1 MIAAALAVL
10 DGAARHGEAAPV
22 PDMHPTAIAGAEG
35 IGVVGGTFY
44 PFQCYSYMEE
54 ILNILI
60 RVARE
65 LNFSLYQMTEDEND
79 ILRRIRQSHTLSTC
93 QKIFSD
99 FIMEFA
105 TSPFVLPN
113 TFLSYFIAIQT

>member
-1 MIAAALAVL
+1 
-10 DGAARHGEAAPV
+10 
-22 PDMHPTAIAGAEG
+22 
-35 IGVVGGTFY
+35 
-44 PFQCYSYMEE
+44 
-54 ILNILI
+54 
-60 RVARE
+60 
-65 LNFSLYQMTEDEND
+65 MTEDEND

>member
-1 MIAAALAVL
+1 
-10 DGAARHGEAAPV
+10 
-22 PDMHPTAIAGAEG
+22 MHPTAIAGAEG

-54 ILNILI
+54 ILNIFI

-105 TSPFVLPN
+105 TS
-113 TFLSYFIAIQT
+113 

>member
-1 MIAAALAVL
+1 
-10 DGAARHGEAAPV
+10 
-22 PDMHPTAIAGAEG
+22 
-35 IGVVGGTFY
+35 
-44 PFQCYSYMEE
+44 MEE
-54 ILNILI
+54 ILNIFI

-65 LNFSLYQMTEDEND
+65 LNFSLYQMIEDEND